1 VIIVVAYAVL
11 TAFTLP
17 ALPGFVLVTAGSLL
31 ATVALYETV
40 VRRTNVTRFLF
51 GMKPLGAQHPTE
63 RQPRRD
69 LAHDERS
76 TRTIAAR

>member
-1 VIIVVAYAVL
+1 
-11 TAFTLP
+11 
-17 ALPGFVLVTAGSLL
+17 VLVTAGSLL

-40 VRRTNVTRFLF
+40 VKRTNVTRFLF